1 MNLRMDEEEF
11 VYLLDV
17 GMVMWY
23 ETNQV
28 VGLHFRS
35 CCMRER
41 GVVGHTPVFSL
52 CLLAEI
58 TF

>member
-28 VGLHFRS
+28 VGYTFDRAA
-35 CCMRER
+35 CVRE
-41 GVVGHTPVFSL
+41 VWWATPLFSL
-52 CLLAEI
+52 SVC
-58 TF
+58 